1 MYAGVPDLPIVSRLW
16 KHGLDVKD
24 GGQWTMPRKQDL
36 SAQRLRKHIE
46 METNPLAH
54 ALGLV
59 NDAALQGAAYKA
71 AQEFRETDWDDVAQR
86 SLAAHYA
93 LSLDDLD
100 KPLKKAFKAFGLDPR
115 NPFHWRK
122 LLAYFSDAH
131 FASQRRRGPQELW
144 SDDRLCQLLRDFD
157 QIRRRRTLVP
167 GSKISDLEVCRWLK
181 RHSSLGKAYAGLS
194 AETVLRNLQR
204 ARNPTE
210 NCLLGEMVSNVAE
223 SFMAKLRAGAKKG
236 GIVLDQKW
244 ERQVR
249 STALKQ
255 VIKAISSGWRGRPE
269 QQARDERTRGKSLI
283 SKINDPAG
291 IASRRRAG
299 LGY

>member
-1 MYAGVPDLPIVSRLW
+1 
-16 KHGLDVKD
+16 
-24 GGQWTMPRKQDL
+24 MPRKQDL

-46 METNPLAH
+46 MQTNPLAH

-59 NDAALQGAAYKA
+59 NEAALQGAAYKA
-71 AQEFRETDWDDVAQR
+71 AQTFRETDWDDVAQR

-100 KPLKKAFKAFGLDPR
+100 KPLKKAFEVFGLDPR

-157 QIRRRRTLVP
+157 RIKRQLLVVP
-167 GSKISDLEVCRWLK
+167 GSKIGDLELCERLK
-181 RHSSLGKAYAGLS
+181 RHSTLNKTYAEFS
-194 AETVLRNLQR
+194 AKTVLRNLQR
-204 ARNPTE
+204 ARNPRE
-210 NCLLGEMVSNVAE
+210 NCLLGEMVSKVAAPII
-223 SFMAKLRAGAKKG
+223 AKLRAAAKKG
-236 GIVLDQKW
+236 GVVLDQKL
-244 ERQVR
+244 EREVR
-249 STALKQ
+249 SMALKQ
-255 VIKAISSGWRGRPE
+255 VIKAIFSGWRRRPE
-269 QQARDERTRGKSLI
+269 QQAISEIHDRARTASL
-283 SKINDPAG
+283 
-291 IASRRRAG
+291 RRAG

>member
-157 QIRRRRTLVP
+157 QIRRRRTRVKNF
-167 GSKISDLEVCRWLK
+167 GSR
-181 RHSSLGKAYAGLS
+181 SL
-194 AETVLRNLQR
+194 
-204 ARNPTE
+204 
-210 NCLLGEMVSNVAE
+210 
-223 SFMAKLRAGAKKG
+223 
-236 GIVLDQKW
+236 
-244 ERQVR
+244 
-249 STALKQ
+249 
-255 VIKAISSGWRGRPE
+255 
-269 QQARDERTRGKSLI
+269 
-283 SKINDPAG
+283 
-291 IASRRRAG
+291 
-299 LGY
+299 

>member
-131 FASQRRRGPQELW
+131 FASQRRRGPQELG
-144 SDDRLCQLLRDFD
+144 LMIDFVSSCGIS
-157 QIRRRRTLVP
+157 IRSEDGVHSYQGQKFRI
-167 GSKISDLEVCRWLK
+167 SKSVD
-181 RHSSLGKAYAGLS
+181 GLS
-194 AETVLRNLQR
+194 AIQAWARHTLGSAPKQSSGTFSELAIQRKIVFLVRWFRTLPSHSWRNCVR
-204 ARNPTE
+204 AR
-210 NCLLGEMVSNVAE
+210 
-223 SFMAKLRAGAKKG
+223 KKG
-236 GIVLDQKW
+236 
-244 ERQVR
+244 
-249 STALKQ
+249 ALFS
-255 VIKAISSGWRGRPE
+255 IRNGNGRF
-269 QQARDERTRGKSLI
+269 D
-283 SKINDPAG
+283 
-291 IASRRRAG
+291 RR
-299 LGY
+299 L